1 MREEAAQLKLGRKL
15 RIEGATGYTETYEYE
30 ECEEE
35 EEDMEEYV
43 DEDIGQDD
51 IVAVEEDDVNRF
63 VVLEVINNEEEE
75 IAV

>member
-1 MREEAAQLKLGRKL
+1 MGRKL

-35 EEDMEEYV
+35 EDMEEYV
-43 DEDIGQDD
+43 DEDEDIGQDD